1 MFPCFFCKW
10 FRSACTSA
18 ATLPEL
24 FPSLAD
30 LPEANTVA
38 IELGWQG
45 LSPLSPVEANYLL
58 ELRNGQFEGK
68 ARFKVAT
75 AAATR
80 DIVVPHDLVRAFLA
94 AATRVKLVEKE
105 YQPRIAHTDD
115 YPSVAVAVGTRQ
127 GELTITTR
135 SQPQKSASGKYW
147 DATPW
152 AIRYSEST
160 FVVTADDL
168 DQHLG
173 PIMGSPAIRTRS
185 PANWRSKQDLRAAAT
200 VLRSTVI
207 RSGCQWG
214 GSQPTGCRENCRRG
228 EHVHL
233 DAARLPSACLIGF
246 RCPAQERTCRAP
258 QKPPLPMR

>member
-1 MFPCFFCKW
+1 MPGTPFRIARGSTKW
-10 FRSACTSA
+10 GTILVSLLFLQMVPAACTSA

-45 LSPLSPVEANYLL
+45 LSPLSPVEASYLL

-75 AAATR
+75 AAAIR
-80 DIVVPHDLVRAFLA
+80 DIVVPRDIVRAFLA
-94 AATRVKLVEKE
+94 AAIRVKLVEKE

-115 YPSVAVAVGTRQ
+115 YPSVAVAVGTKQ
-127 GELTITTR
+127 GKLTIATR

-152 AIRYSEST
+152 AISFSGRT
-160 FVVTADDL
+160 FVVTANDL
-168 DQHLG
+168 DQ
-173 PIMGSPAIRTRS
+173 A
-185 PANWRSKQDLRAAAT
+185 
-200 VLRSTVI
+200 
-207 RSGCQWG
+207 
-214 GSQPTGCRENCRRG
+214 
-228 EHVHL
+228 L
-233 DAARLPSACLIGF
+233 DPLWARLQYDEVTGELAKQIRP
-246 RCPAQERTCRAP
+246 
-258 QKPPLPMR
+258 